1 MYPMQT
7 HELARLKIAD
17 ELAYAAR
24 QRLVRGASID
34 RPRAIDFSSLGQKLR
49 ARVFGG
55 SALGGR
61 PAGAGA

>member
-1 MYPMQT
+1 MFPMQT

-24 QRLVRGASID
+24 QRLARQATSD

-49 ARVFGG
+49 IRLFGG
-55 SALGGR
+55 SVLGGR

>member
-24 QRLVRGASID
+24 QRLAREATSD
-34 RPRAIDFSSLGQKLR
+34 RPRAIDFSTLGQKLR
-49 ARVFGG
+49 VRLFGG
-55 SALGGR
+55 TLFGGR
-61 PAGAGA
+61 PAGVGA

>member
-1 MYPMQT
+1 VYPMQT

-24 QRLVRGASID
+24 QRLVRAASKD

-49 ARVFGG
+49 VRLFGG
-55 SALGGR
+55 SALGAK